1 MEVSFFKHDEAKRIC
16 GWEALRGK
24 RARVPG
30 ALMGYGTGLPHDL
43 AQYIVEAAMDY
54 ERGFWGLVARGATF
68 RSMRRRSTKPGRRVI
83 ATHRAELLQ
92 SENLAN
98 AHLASWRAG
107 ETNPVTVALDD
118 ALEKWRSLS
127 RGDRLVFEWPRV
139 IGCIERLKA
148 TS

>member
-1 MEVSFFKHDEAKRIC
+1 MEPACLTISPNTSWKPQRTTNTVSG
-16 GWEALRGK
+16 GWS
-24 RARVPG
+24 P
-30 ALMGYGTGLPHDL
+30 T
-43 AQYIVEAAMDY
+43 
-54 ERGFWGLVARGATF
+54 ERHFE
-68 RSMRRRSTKPGRRVI
+68 SMRRRSTKPGRRVI
-83 ATHRAELLQ
+83 ATHRAELVQ

-98 AHLASWRAG
+98 AHLALWRAG

-127 RGDRLVFEWPRV
+127 RGDRLVFEWPRA